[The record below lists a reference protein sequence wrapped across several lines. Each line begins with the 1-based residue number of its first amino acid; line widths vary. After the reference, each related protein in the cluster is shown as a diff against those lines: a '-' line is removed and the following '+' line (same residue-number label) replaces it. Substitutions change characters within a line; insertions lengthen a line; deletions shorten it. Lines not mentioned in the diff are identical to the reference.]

1 MRYLLTFFLIFIA
14 IGAQAETYRWTDAG
28 GNTVI
33 SDTPPQGKAKGLT
46 KLGGKPEAADNLSF
60 AMKRAVESF
69 PVVLYT
75 SAECPAE
82 CKLARELLSG
92 RGIPYTEKLMLKPED
107 FEELK
112 QLIGDIFVPSLKVG
126 SQRFR
131 GFEAGAYNN
140 LLDLAS
146 YPKTAPPGSKP
157 AGSTGK

>member
-1 MRYLLTFFLIFIA
+1 MRYLFSLFLILVAF
-14 IGAQAETYRWTDAG
+14 GAHAETYRWTDAS
-28 GNTVI
+28 GNTVV

-46 KLGGKPEAADNLSF
+46 RLGGKGEPDDKLSF

-75 SAECPAE
+75 SADCPLE
-82 CKLARELLSG
+82 CKAARDLLSG
-92 RGIPYTEKLMLKPED
+92 RGIPFTEKMMQKPED

-131 GFEAGAYNN
+131 GFEPGGYNN

-146 YPKTAPPGSKP
+146 YPKTAPGSKP
-157 AGSTGK
+157 VAGASK

>member
-1 MRYLLTFFLIFIA
+1 MRYLFSLFLILLA
-14 IGAQAETYRWTDAG
+14 AGAHAETYRWTDAS
-28 GNTVI
+28 GNTVV

-46 KLGGKPEAADNLSF
+46 KLGGKPDAADNLSF
-60 AMKRAVESF
+60 AMKRAADAF

-75 SAECPAE
+75 SADCPVE
-82 CKLARELLSG
+82 CKAAREFLSG
-92 RGIPYTEKLMLKPED
+92 RGVPFTEKMMQKPED

-131 GFEAGAYNN
+131 GFEAGGYNN

-146 YPKTAPPGSKP
+146 YPKAAPGSKP
-157 AGSTGK
+157 VAGTSK

>member
-1 MRYLLTFFLIFIA
+1 MRYLFTCLLIVLA
-14 IGAQAETYRWTDAG
+14 AGASAETYRWTDTS

-33 SDTPPQGKAKGLT
+33 SDTPPQGKAKGLSR
-46 KLGGKPEAADNLSF
+46 LGGKGEPDDKLSF

-75 SAECPAE
+75 SADCPGE
-82 CKLARELLSG
+82 CKAARDLLNS
-92 RGIPYTEKLMLKPED
+92 RGIPFTEKVMQKPED

-112 QLIGDIFVPSLKVG
+112 QLIGDVFVPSLKVG

-146 YPKTAPPGSKP
+146 YPKSAPPGSKP
-157 AGSTGK
+157 AVGASK

>member
-1 MRYLLTFFLIFIA
+1 MRYLLSLFLFLLVS
-14 IGAQAETYRWTDAG
+14 GTHAETYRWIDSA
-28 GNTVI
+28 GNTII
-33 SDTPPQGKAKGLT
+33 SDTPPQGKTKGVT
-46 KLGGKPEAADNLSF
+46 KLGGKPEAADSLSF

-75 SAECPAE
+75 SADCPAE
-82 CKLARELLSG
+82 CKAARDLLNG
-92 RGIPYTEKLMLKPED
+92 RGIPFTEKMMQKPEE

-112 QLIGDIFVPSLKVG
+112 QLVGDIFVPSLKVG

-146 YPKTAPPGSKP
+146 YPKTALPGSKP
-157 AGSTGK
+157 AAGASK